1 MPHHTPH
8 HLSARHPLAGR
19 MGLKKLLIIA
29 GAVIAALIIVVFVL
43 YRMAYNQL
51 PGDPLYGL
59 KTVVE
64 RMFGGIQL
72 TSAGRVEHNI
82 TLLES
87 RLNELN
93 RYALG
98 VGSSSPEQLTQIAE
112 QSDNYTKDALNLI
125 ASDSALD
132 SPARIN
138 VLARINS
145 VVRAEETLGDSIKDF
160 SPITDTVANNEKRV
174 NDALRTAIGDFV
186 TQNATDTIEQFIA
199 EKISSLGTSIPSIAP
214 GSSAAKAVAKRIGET
229 NDALIDHSY
238 KDAIIAIIRAEQSIA
253 IDGYLWNAERGPVE
267 GVPVDNGPI
276 PEGN

>member
-1 MPHHTPH
+1 
-8 HLSARHPLAGR
+8 
-19 MGLKKLLIIA
+19 
-29 GAVIAALIIVVFVL
+29 
-43 YRMAYNQL
+43 
-51 PGDPLYGL
+51 
-59 KTVVE
+59 
-64 RMFGGIQL
+64 MFGSIQL
-72 TSAGRVEHNI
+72 TSTGRVEHNI
-82 TLLES
+82 KLLES

-132 SPARIN
+132 SPTRIN
-138 VLARINS
+138 VLARIDS

-160 SPITDTVANNEKRV
+160 SPISETIANNEKRV

-186 TQNATDTIEQFIA
+186 TQNATDTIEKFIA
-199 EKISSLGTSIPSIAP
+199 EKISSLGASIPLIAP
-214 GSSAAKAVAKRIGET
+214 GSSAAKAVAMRISET
-229 NDALIDHSY
+229 NDALMDHDY

-253 IDGYLWNAERGPVE
+253 IDGYLWNAERGPVD